1 MLSPDEVGKKRILS
15 PYEAGRRMLSPD
27 EVGVSILRK
36 PSGATRSFA
45 PTLGETVTG
54 FAKEVSEM
62 PKTLGEVGLMLA
74 TAAPVWVIG
83 SLGKIGITGYGELKG
98 KDTTEQAERFQ
109 EEIGKAVWKPQTRA
123 GKVATE
129 LIGKGF
135 EFIATPVREAAALVG
150 ESWDSKTVEAVS
162 QFIGELALFHY
173 GAKGIKKG
181 KVKIPEW
188 YNKMSKREQTVVDNM
203 VKEVIK
209 RPREKPA
216 EGTPTPKEEIKPAPE
231 PTGEVIVE
239 PKPELKGKEP
249 WMMTRDELEVK
260 YKKAGDVV
268 DGRTIRSEIPNMDSI
283 SASIDN
289 STTLPGIYEI
299 PLSEF
304 EGGLTGKHYS
314 VSGTRR
320 IAELADEITAS
331 GVINPLI
338 VVIDAKG
345 PYILEGATRA
355 EALYKSGAKAFPAKI
370 VLDEGSFYDATKQA
384 IKEGRPI
391 APEVLKDYPDL
402 KPATKKPAP
411 EPSGEIV
418 KPLIKE
424 AKKYKTADEFVEGQG
439 LYEGSMKAMKD
450 ISASTAQIIESTK
463 VKPEIHKGVKVAK
476 EAMIEHD
483 RNIRA
488 AEFTSK
494 QLEKVVKEVVPKED
508 RQMEMVHAYEQKM
521 RGKHWD
527 NLTKIEKGVVKWAAQ
542 EKAKLNKYIKDNNVL
557 EMMESKNINHIFH
570 HWINPVSG
578 KPYAAVYGKFSKG
591 LPQAKQRTVL
601 TYETGINEAGLKPAT
616 TNLGKLIGIEWE
628 AATRANSARQLF
640 KELHGIKGDPEMSIE
655 LTRGKP
661 PCPVRMVERWDK
673 LQKQG
678 LSDSY
683 IRYDSPFLD
692 KTMAFKSSDGTM
704 IRMKGAVGVQK
715 DLYPF
720 VRAYIESPVYGNLSN
735 LNFASKSLKLG
746 ISMFHVVSLGMQEL
760 ANFRVPF
767 VHIPKGLKLR
777 KELGSTTK
785 LLHQEG
791 LELFKGYEDLGYQNT
806 FFEGATIV
814 GKSGNV
820 VAWPVTKM
828 RDFIFNVVQPG
839 MKTSFADMQFRKLL
853 PRYLKKAGETMTAE
867 KVMVRYEQGKPVPV
881 SARVCARDVVKKSD
895 GHFSGEHYKRSLLE
909 TNRFMV
915 KLYFSPEAKKFWQ
928 AALLSPTWQREHLL
942 VAKNVAKSFMPDSMI
957 KKLGMEEIGLIKSQY
972 RKYALGGIMIVGA
985 VDLWNQMSTQVMD
998 GESKHIWE
1006 NPEGKGFAVRA
1017 WWDEPDYTITTK
1029 NGQRRTI
1036 KGGPGYIRPLKSLFE
1051 VAEWGKDPIK
1061 KVSYKLSPMVSAIG
1075 QQLFGIR
1082 GYKGIEDIPERLWD
1096 FTFDVTTPIVVDQAI
1111 LAAEGKKAIPGVV
1124 TSFFGMPAS
1133 KAKRKT
1139 GRALRTT
1146 REMRETHKL
1155 GR

>member
-1 MLSPDEVGKKRILS
+1 M
-15 PYEAGRRMLSPD
+15 
-27 EVGVSILRK
+27 
-36 PSGATRSFA
+36 
-45 PTLGETVTG
+45 
-54 FAKEVSEM
+54 
-62 PKTLGEVGLMLA
+62 
-74 TAAPVWVIG
+74 
-83 SLGKIGITGYGELKG
+83 
-98 KDTTEQAERFQ
+98 
-109 EEIGKAVWKPQTRA
+109 
-123 GKVATE
+123 
-129 LIGKGF
+129 
-135 EFIATPVREAAALVG
+135 
-150 ESWDSKTVEAVS
+150 
-162 QFIGELALFHY
+162 
-173 GAKGIKKG
+173 
-181 KVKIPEW
+181 
-188 YNKMSKREQTVVDNM
+188 
-203 VKEVIK
+203 
-209 RPREKPA
+209 
-216 EGTPTPKEEIKPAPE
+216 
-231 PTGEVIVE
+231 
-239 PKPELKGKEP
+239 
-249 WMMTRDELEVK
+249 
-260 YKKAGDVV
+260 
-268 DGRTIRSEIPNMDSI
+268 
-283 SASIDN
+283 
-289 STTLPGIYEI
+289 
-299 PLSEF
+299 
-304 EGGLTGKHYS
+304 
-314 VSGTRR
+314 
-320 IAELADEITAS
+320 
-331 GVINPLI
+331 
-338 VVIDAKG
+338 
-345 PYILEGATRA
+345 
-355 EALYKSGAKAFPAKI
+355 
-370 VLDEGSFYDATKQA
+370 
-384 IKEGRPI
+384 
-391 APEVLKDYPDL
+391 
-402 KPATKKPAP
+402 
-411 EPSGEIV
+411 

-1096 FTFDVTTPIVVDQAI
+1096 FTFDVTTPIVVNQAI